1 MALTKVTGEGV
12 GAVTNQFSSAN
23 MPAGSSLQVVSTT
36 KTDTF
41 STTAGGASPTDIT
54 GLSVSITPSS
64 TSNKVLVMFSV
75 TIGAGGLSTTGIR
88 LMRGSTAIS
97 IGDAAG
103 DRPRMTANGA
113 GMSANNWNAM
123 TVATSFLDSP
133 SSTSAVT
140 YKLQMVGNGQATN
153 YVNRTG
159 RDSNNTNEDYR
170 ATSHITVMEI
180 AG

>member
-1 MALTKVTGEGV
+1 MALTKITGEGV

-75 TIGAGGLSTTGIR
+75 HVGSSAVSTTGIR

-103 DRPRMTANGA
+103 NRPRMTMSGA
-113 GMSANNWNAM
+113 GNSVNPWNSM
-123 TVATSFLDSP
+123 PLTTSFLDSP

-140 YKLQMVGNGQATN
+140 YKLQMVGNGVATN

-159 RDSNNTNEDYR
+159 RDANTTNDDYR
-170 ATSHITVMEI
+170 SSSHITVMEI

>member
-75 TIGAGGLSTTGIR
+75 SIGASALSTTGIR

-140 YKLQMVGNGQATN
+140 YKLQMVGNGVATN

-159 RDSNNTNEDYR
+159 RDANTTNDDYR
-170 ATSHITVMEI
+170 SSSHITVMEI